1 MRTSILAR
9 ARTLGSRHVLH
20 ALAIGGTLTALLVSF
35 SSAPAA
41 QTAAVRSSPPPAIPF
56 RDYVSGAALIESAHK
71 DVLVAAPA
79 PGVLSA
85 VHVQVGD
92 DVKAGDPL
100 FTLDQRT
107 SQAEVATRHAALAV
121 AHAEL
126 TELQESVNKAT
137 LEEQRVNTVDDPRA
151 VSDEERTTRRSTLRL
166 AQAQV
171 ATASAR
177 VQARTAELEAAQVAQ
192 RERVVRAPMNG
203 TVLSVSAR
211 PGEAVG
217 GSGSNAPIRLGR
229 VDRLHVRVDI
239 DENDAWRIRAGT
251 RARLIMR
258 GNDRLTADLQYE
270 YTERYVR
277 PKTSLTGAST
287 ERVDTRVL
295 QLVYSLPSDRLPL
308 YVGQQV
314 DVIVEIVKPKTEGQ

>member
-9 ARTLGSRHVLH
+9 ARSIGSRHVLH

-35 SSAPAA
+35 SSSPAA
-41 QTAAVRSSPPPAIPF
+41 PSVAVRSSPPPAIPF
-56 RDYVSGAALIESAHK
+56 RDYVSGAALIESANQ
-71 DVLVAAPA
+71 DVMIAAPTA
-79 PGVLSA
+79 GVLSA
-85 VHVQVGD
+85 MHVRVGD
-92 DVKAGDPL
+92 AVKAGDPL
-100 FTLDQRT
+100 FTLDQR
-107 SQAEVATRHAALAV
+107 SSHAEVATRSAALAV
-121 AHAEL
+121 ARAEL
-126 TELQESVNKAT
+126 VELQESASKAT
-137 LEEQRVNTVDDPRA
+137 LDEQRVSTIDDPRA
-151 VSDEERTTRRSTLRL
+151 VSDEERTSRRSALRM

-171 ATASAR
+171 ATASAK
-177 VQARTAELEAAQVAQ
+177 VLARAAELEAALVSQN
-192 RERVVRAPMNG
+192 ERVVRAPMNG
-203 TVLSVSAR
+203 TVLNVSAR

-217 GSGSNAPIRLGR
+217 GTGSSAPVRLGR

-258 GNDRLTADLQYE
+258 GNDRLMADLQYE

-277 PKTSLTGAST
+277 PKMSLTGAST

-314 DVIVEIVKPKTEGQ
+314 DVIVEIVKHNAEGQ